1 MPKKIDKIEP
11 VKSTS
16 LLTPLLVIAAIV
28 IISYK
33 SCYTPVEPNVATN
46 SSGESIV
53 LPDDYPTPPDAYIAC
68 HYYIR
73 QYLDNPSSAEFPFMP
88 STFKSDAVPQD
99 TSYRVTGYVEHE
111 NAYGATVK
119 TNWYMRIQY
128 KGGDKHDHN
137 SWSVLRVNFD

>member
-1 MPKKIDKIEP
+1 MPNKQVEP

-16 LLTPLLVIAAIV
+16 ILTPLLVIAAIV

-33 SCYTPVEPNVATN
+33 SCYTPAAPNVATN

-53 LPDDYPTPPDAYIAC
+53 LPNDYPSPPEAYIAC
-68 HYYIR
+68 HYFIR
-73 QYLDNPSSAEFPFMP
+73 QYLTNPRSADFPSMPSSFQA
-88 STFKSDAVPQD
+88 DAVPQD

-111 NAYGATVK
+111 NEYGATIK

-128 KGGDKHDHN
+128 KGGDVQDPK

>member
-1 MPKKIDKIEP
+1 MPNKQDQP

-16 LLTPLLVIAAIV
+16 ILTPLLVIAAIV

-33 SCYTPVEPNVATN
+33 SCYTPAQPNVATN

-53 LPDDYPTPPDAYIAC
+53 LPNDYPTTVDAYIAC
-68 HYYIR
+68 HSFIR
-73 QYLDNPSSAEFPFMP
+73 NQLTNPRSADFPLREG
-88 STFKSDAVPQD
+88 TFQSDAVPQD
-99 TSYRVTGYVEHE
+99 TSYRVTGYVEHDNE
-111 NAYGATVK
+111 YGATIK

-128 KGGDKHDHN
+128 KGGDKNDPR

>member
-1 MPKKIDKIEP
+1 MPNKQEQP

-33 SCYTPVEPNVATN
+33 SCYTPAQPTVATN

-53 LPDDYPTPPDAYIAC
+53 LPPGYPEPYQAYIAC
-68 HYYIR
+68 HSFIR
-73 QYLDNPSSAEFPFMP
+73 QYLDNPRSADFPSMP
-88 STFKSDAVPQD
+88 SSFQANAVPQD

-111 NAYGATVK
+111 NKFGATIK

-128 KGGDKHDHN
+128 IGGDVQDPK
-137 SWSVLRVNFD
+137 SWVVLRVNFD